1 MAARASSTLPRLRLK
16 SKLSGD
22 RICVEA
28 APVGRGF
35 IVFRITTKAMWHL
48 TWGQGLRNTPRMRF
62 YPHVFGA
69 VVFALGLA
77 STAISAE
84 APSSFKVGEFSF
96 ARPTDWQWVET
107 TSTMRKAQLKVVGA
121 DKKENAE
128 VVFFYFGEGGGGGT
142 QANIDRWLAQFEEP
156 KDKLN
161 SKVEQVTVGQRK
173 VSYVQ
178 AQGTYLSGMPGGAK
192 TPQPNSMLMGA
203 ILESDQG
210 NVFIRLTGPLSL
222 AKTSQPAFRK
232 MVEGA
237 MGAK

>member
-1 MAARASSTLPRLRLK
+1 M
-16 SKLSGD
+16 
-22 RICVEA
+22 
-28 APVGRGF
+28 
-35 IVFRITTKAMWHL
+35 H
-48 TWGQGLRNTPRMRF
+48 F
-62 YPHVFGA
+62 YPRILGA
-69 VVFALGLA
+69 FLFALGLA
-77 STAISAE
+77 SPAVSGE
-84 APSSFKVGEFSF
+84 APSSFKVGEFRF

-107 TSTMRKAQLKVVGA
+107 TSSMRKAQLKVVGA

-192 TPQPNSMLMGA
+192 TPQPNTMLLGA

-210 NVFIRLTGPLSL
+210 NVFIRLTGPVTL
-222 AKTSQPAFRK
+222 AKPSEAAFRK
-232 MVEGA
+232 MVETA

>member
-1 MAARASSTLPRLRLK
+1 MRLY
-16 SKLSGD
+16 S
-22 RICVEA
+22 
-28 APVGRGF
+28 
-35 IVFRITTKAMWHL
+35 
-48 TWGQGLRNTPRMRF
+48 Q
-62 YPHVFGA
+62 VFGTFF
-69 VVFALGLA
+69 FALGLA
-77 STAISAE
+77 STAVSAE

-107 TSTMRKAQLKVVGA
+107 TSSMRKAQLKVVGA

-156 KDKLN
+156 KEKLN

-178 AQGTYLSGMPGGAK
+178 AQGTYLSGMPGAAK
-192 TPQPNSMLMGA
+192 TPQPNTMLMGA

-210 NVFIRLTGPLSL
+210 NVFIRLTGPLNL
-222 AKTSQPAFRK
+222 AMKSQPAFRR

-237 MGAK
+237 MRAK

>member
-1 MAARASSTLPRLRLK
+1 
-16 SKLSGD
+16 
-22 RICVEA
+22 
-28 APVGRGF
+28 
-35 IVFRITTKAMWHL
+35 
-48 TWGQGLRNTPRMRF
+48 
-62 YPHVFGA
+62 
-69 VVFALGLA
+69 
-77 STAISAE
+77 
-84 APSSFKVGEFSF
+84 
-96 ARPTDWQWVET
+96 
-107 TSTMRKAQLKVVGA
+107 MRKAQLKVVGA

-161 SKVEQVTVGQRK
+161 SKVEQATVGQRK

-192 TPQPNSMLMGA
+192 TPQPNTMLLGA

-210 NVFIRLTGPLSL
+210 NVFIRLTGPLNL
-222 AKTSQPAFRK
+222 AKTSQPVFRK